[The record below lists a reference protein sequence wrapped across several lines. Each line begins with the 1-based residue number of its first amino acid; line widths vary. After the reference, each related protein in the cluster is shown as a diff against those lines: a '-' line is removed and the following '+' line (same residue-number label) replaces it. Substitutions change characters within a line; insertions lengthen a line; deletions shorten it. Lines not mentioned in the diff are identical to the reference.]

1 MIIKR
6 FLIGIFILC
15 IVILFFF
22 MNPQTSDYINFT
34 EAASGV
40 STPETVKIERIN
52 FFVFSTYT
60 PMMYEESGTTHLGVL
75 GQFVQISDGQFD
87 YPEWLNLFN

>member
-1 MIIKR
+1 
-6 FLIGIFILC
+6 
-15 IVILFFF
+15 